1 MRDLQTE
8 MELTQLDALV
18 QIGNQLQRVADSLE
32 IVAIDIQERVKR
44 P

>member
-8 MELTQLDALV
+8 VELTQLDALV
-18 QIGNQLQRVADSLE
+18 QIAKQLQRVADSLE

-44 P
+44 A